1 MYAPGFYDYAGGE
14 LCFYNGMYADDYGP
28 EGCLLLSGHRAVRA
42 PLPLQ
47 PWPRL
52 VTIQRKPCA
61 LEKGRWRVWDLSGSI
76 SSSSHYDFGGLVMDL
91 VNSSSGETEH
101 WLLRLWHVKDGLVI
115 LRGGRAVLLQRH
127 LF

>member
-1 MYAPGFYDYAGGE
+1 MHTDTPQIAPCLCTAESMYAPGFYDYAGGE

-42 PLPLQ
+42 PLPLR

-61 LEKGRWRVWDLSGSI
+61 L
-76 SSSSHYDFGGLVMDL
+76 
-91 VNSSSGETEH
+91 
-101 WLLRLWHVKDGLVI
+101 
-115 LRGGRAVLLQRH
+115 
-127 LF
+127 